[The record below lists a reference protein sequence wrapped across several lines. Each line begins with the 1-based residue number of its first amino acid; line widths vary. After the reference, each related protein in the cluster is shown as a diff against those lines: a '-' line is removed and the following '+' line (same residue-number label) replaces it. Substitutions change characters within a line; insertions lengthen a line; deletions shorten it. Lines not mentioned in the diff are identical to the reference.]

1 MKKILGIAGSPR
13 KGGNTHILVSE
24 ILRGAKK
31 AGAKT
36 ELISLS
42 NLRIKE
48 CDGCHTCWDTEVCW
62 INDGMRRIYKKLMDS
77 DCIILTTPMYWFGPT
92 VPMKA
97 LIDRLV
103 YFCCPKNEDKIKGK
117 EVVLATVFAGDDP
130 GEATPLMK
138 MLTMT
143 TDYLG
148 MKLKGKILVPGVG
161 EKGAIKKKKRK
172 LKEAFNLGRLI
183 GRDRKVRVKSF

>member
-1 MKKILGIAGSPR
+1 VKKVLGIAGSPR

-48 CDGCHTCWDTEVCW
+48 CDGCHTCWETEICW
-62 INDGMRRIYKKLMDS
+62 INDGMKRIYKKLMDS
-77 DCIILTTPMYWFGPT
+77 DCIILATPMYWFGPT

-97 LIDRLV
+97 FIDRLV
-103 YFCCPKNEDKIKGK
+103 YFCCSKNEDKIKGK
-117 EVVLATVFAGDDP
+117 EVVLATVLAGEDP
-130 GEATPLMK
+130 NDANPLLRMLK
-138 MLTMT
+138 MTV
-143 TDYLG
+143 DYLG
-148 MKLKGKILVPGVG
+148 MKLRGKIIAPGVA
-161 EKGAIKKKKRK
+161 EKGAMRMKKRK
-172 LKEAFNLGRLI
+172 LKEACNLGRLI
-183 GRDRKVRVKSF
+183 GRYS